1 MNYLSSFVEPPKFPL
16 LIKIL
21 LDLYNLKIKESNSLI
36 VLTGRE
42 RSGKTTLKRFMLKVV
57 ELKGLHV
64 EYILAEDLLGANT
77 RLIRTNISGIG
88 GYVCHAHV
96 SNFCDKSINKLH
108 MIINNGFTYRLAYH
122 GFQTVQ
128 DPATLILD
136 IDGNYESKL
145 GNGANFNIGHVS
157 NTGLNFKREPII
169 FYLPYQKVY
178 RINET
183 EILKGCEREF
193 KLILAFLEIKLMWIR
208 SKFLINSI
216 FNVENDFGDIFIHLS
231 TMLVESSYVS
241 EFCSCTAKILCEKQF
256 TV

>member
-1 MNYLSSFVEPPKFPL
+1 MNYLNSFVEPIKFPL
-16 LIKIL
+16 LIKVL
-21 LDLYNLKIKESNSLI
+21 LDLYNLKIKEKTSLI

-42 RSGKTTLKRFMLKVV
+42 RSGKTTLKRFMLKVI
-57 ELKGLHV
+57 ESKGLHV
-64 EYILAEDLLGANT
+64 DYILAEDLLGTTT

-88 GYVCHAHV
+88 GCVCHAHV
-96 SNFCDKSINKLH
+96 SNFNDKSINKLH

-145 GNGANFNIGHVS
+145 GNGATFSVGSAS
-157 NTGLNFKREPII
+157 NTGPTFKREPII

-193 KLILAFLEIKLMWIR
+193 KMVISFLEIKSMWIR
-208 SKFLINSI
+208 FKFLVENVEII
-216 FNVENDFGDIFIHLS
+216 FNGHKDIFIHLS
-231 TMLVESSYVS
+231 TMLIESSCVS
-241 EFCSCTAKILCEKQF
+241 ELCSYTVNMLCEKQF
-256 TV
+256 SV

>member
-1 MNYLSSFVEPPKFPL
+1 MNYLNSFVEPIKFPL
-16 LIKIL
+16 LIKVL
-21 LDLYNLKIKESNSLI
+21 LDLYNLKIKEKTSLI

-42 RSGKTTLKRFMLKVV
+42 RSGKTTLKRFMLKVI
-57 ELKGLHV
+57 ESKGLHV
-64 EYILAEDLLGANT
+64 DYILAEDLLGSTT

-88 GYVCHAHV
+88 GCVCHAHV
-96 SNFCDKSINKLH
+96 NNFNDKSINKLH

-128 DPATLILD
+128 NPATLILD

-145 GNGANFNIGHVS
+145 GNGVNFNVGPVLD
-157 NTGLNFKREPII
+157 TDLNFKREPII

-193 KLILAFLEIKLMWIR
+193 KMIISFLEIKSMWIR
-208 SKFLINSI
+208 FKFLVENFEII
-216 FNVENDFGDIFIHLS
+216 FNGYKDIFTHLS
-231 TMLVESSYVS
+231 NILVESIYVS
-241 EFCSCTAKILCEKQF
+241 SLCSYTIKMLCEKQF